1 MRLIRLTISYVTLTG
16 NGITNICSY
25 ISKTEMLHC
34 KAEIRNFLNICLN
47 FKSELIIK
55 GAIAQIEKKQSRLT
69 CESIPLEK
77 PILKK

>member
-1 MRLIRLTISYVTLTG
+1 
-16 NGITNICSY
+16 
-25 ISKTEMLHC
+25 MLQY
-34 KAEIRNFLNICLN
+34 KAEIRNFPNICLN

-77 PILKK
+77 PIVKK